1 MGSDFACVA
10 CGVPFPAGARFCA
23 QCGVRLHHT
32 PARDA
37 ESMTRPSV
45 ERRQLTVM
53 FCDLVGSTRLSL
65 ELDAEELTG
74 AINAYRDACVAV
86 VQHWRGFIARYV
98 GDGVLIYFGFPHA
111 AEDDAFRAVVAAWE
125 LSRTIAQ
132 LQLQRSDGGSRREL
146 VLQARIGLHTG
157 LVVVGDMV
165 GRESHEN
172 AGVLGAAPNI
182 AARLQSLCQPGEIVL
197 SDTTAALLPPTILLR
212 AIQPPER
219 VDFGPVRPFCVTEV
233 PSDPMARR
241 PLSSS
246 GLLGRNSTL
255 QKLDAALRGEGARPV
270 ALFVCG
276 EPGIGKSRLLHEL
289 LAQAQRI
296 PVCWI
301 RLACTA
307 YGQLSPLHPFR
318 EWLGEADAVADASEQ
333 PSGHEHEF
341 TPYDRRRRIFQ
352 NLRDSLLSRAP
363 RIGLVMEDLHWAD
376 STTLEFLADL
386 LATKPDALTAVLMT
400 SRESPPEAIS
410 SSTPLALE
418 MLQRLTPGDS
428 ASLARSIETPR
439 PLTAFELAEI
449 VRHADGVPLFIEEFV
464 RGITARDP
472 GADGI
477 PITLRDSLMGALDM
491 LGTARTVTLCASV
504 FGMRF
509 EYGQLRTLLELD
521 DGPLVEALEHLVR
534 ARVLIQIGQM
544 PAAAFEFRHA
554 LLRETAYHTLLKSER
569 VRWHRRLAELT
580 AAGLLACDVS
590 MPEVL
595 ATHCSLGGDSRGAI
609 QHWLQAQDRAMKRS
623 AHVEALAHVRS
634 GLEDCRHLVL
644 ADPKGSEMLELELL
658 RRLAPPL
665 IAISG
670 WSTPELETI
679 YARAMQLCS
688 SVGAAEVRFELERGL
703 YNMHLLRSDLR
714 TAAAMADRLL
724 HTASE
729 EARRSGRNELLLVA
743 LRAKALAYFYRGEF
757 EEARTWLLKVLSLHD
772 PVQDVDHAHTYG
784 TDPVVLAHSYLA
796 WIDAAQGNADS
807 ASLRCETAIEHARAQ
822 RHVFS
827 LCYALCFAASAA
839 QLSGDVE
846 SAASHSAECLLLG
859 NRHNFQYWIAWAQA
873 IDGWLV
879 GLQSPERGLVLIDNA
894 IKRYQSTGSP
904 TLVLPYFQAL
914 ACKTARAIGTSEGA
928 AREAQ
933 LLAHV
938 KGSEVR
944 FWLSVLGGSPRG

>member
-1 MGSDFACVA
+1 
-10 CGVPFPAGARFCA
+10 
-23 QCGVRLHHT
+23 
-32 PARDA
+32 
-37 ESMTRPSV
+37 MTRPSV

-449 VRHADGVPLFIEEFV
+449 VRHADE
-464 RGITARDP
+464 
-472 GADGI
+472 
-477 PITLRDSLMGALDM
+477 
-491 LGTARTVTLCASV
+491 
-504 FGMRF
+504 
-509 EYGQLRTLLELD
+509 
-521 DGPLVEALEHLVR
+521 
-534 ARVLIQIGQM
+534 
-544 PAAAFEFRHA
+544 
-554 LLRETAYHTLLKSER
+554 
-569 VRWHRRLAELT
+569 
-580 AAGLLACDVS
+580 
-590 MPEVL
+590 
-595 ATHCSLGGDSRGAI
+595 
-609 QHWLQAQDRAMKRS
+609 
-623 AHVEALAHVRS
+623 
-634 GLEDCRHLVL
+634 
-644 ADPKGSEMLELELL
+644 
-658 RRLAPPL
+658 
-665 IAISG
+665 
-670 WSTPELETI
+670 
-679 YARAMQLCS
+679 
-688 SVGAAEVRFELERGL
+688 
-703 YNMHLLRSDLR
+703 
-714 TAAAMADRLL
+714 
-724 HTASE
+724 
-729 EARRSGRNELLLVA
+729 
-743 LRAKALAYFYRGEF
+743 
-757 EEARTWLLKVLSLHD
+757 
-772 PVQDVDHAHTYG
+772 
-784 TDPVVLAHSYLA
+784 
-796 WIDAAQGNADS
+796 
-807 ASLRCETAIEHARAQ
+807 
-822 RHVFS
+822 
-827 LCYALCFAASAA
+827 
-839 QLSGDVE
+839 
-846 SAASHSAECLLLG
+846 
-859 NRHNFQYWIAWAQA
+859 
-873 IDGWLV
+873 
-879 GLQSPERGLVLIDNA
+879 
-894 IKRYQSTGSP
+894 
-904 TLVLPYFQAL
+904 
-914 ACKTARAIGTSEGA
+914 
-928 AREAQ
+928 
-933 LLAHV
+933 
-938 KGSEVR
+938 
-944 FWLSVLGGSPRG
+944 